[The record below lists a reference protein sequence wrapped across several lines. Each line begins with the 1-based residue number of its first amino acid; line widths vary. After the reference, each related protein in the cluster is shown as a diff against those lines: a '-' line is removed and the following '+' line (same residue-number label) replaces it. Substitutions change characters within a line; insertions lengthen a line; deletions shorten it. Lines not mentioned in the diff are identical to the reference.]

1 MSPLN
6 NQEKINILKV
16 LFNNSRDTL
25 SLKDKDN
32 IRYSINKYIDIYNL
46 YINKTKLNKVQQ
58 SKLDDT
64 INILNEIYNYLSNRS
79 VPNTHLSYS
88 PSKTFTINDNYAIN
102 RIYSIKTLFDKK
114 RDSLSNDQIKDITK
128 EIYENVKHCDAYKA
142 KKIASKRQ
150 RATFNDIKD
159 SLDKLYDYI
168 LNIETEN
175 YDDEDDDDDNIT

>member
-1 MSPLN
+1 MPQLN
-6 NQEKINILKV
+6 NQEKRNILKA
-16 LFNNSRDTL
+16 LFNKSRDTL

-32 IRYSINKYIDIYNL
+32 IRYSINKYINIYNL
-46 YINKTKLNKVQQ
+46 YINKTKLNKIQQ

-114 RDSLSNDQIKDITK
+114 RDSLSNDEIQDIRKQI
-128 EIYENVKHCDAYKA
+128 YQNVKRCDAYKA
-142 KKIASKRQ
+142 KKNSKQ
-150 RATFNDIKD
+150 KTT
-159 SLDKLYDYI
+159 Y
-168 LNIETEN
+168 NI
-175 YDDEDDDDDNIT
+175 

>member
-1 MSPLN
+1 MPQLN
-6 NQEKINILKV
+6 NQEKRNILKA
-16 LFNNSRDTL
+16 LFNKSQDTL

-32 IRYSINKYIDIYNL
+32 IRYSISKYIDIYNL

-114 RDSLSNDQIKDITK
+114 RDSLSNDEIQDIRKQI
-128 EIYENVKHCDAYKA
+128 YQNVKRYDAYKA
-142 KKIASKRQ
+142 KKISKQ
-150 RATFNDIKD
+150 KTT
-159 SLDKLYDYI
+159 Y
-168 LNIETEN
+168 NI
-175 YDDEDDDDDNIT
+175 